1 MVKFKIKNIEIQ
13 EILKG
18 ETPEFPK
25 YSTQLM
31 NLANSNAQG
40 TRPKVVGQL
49 SDLIQEFDGLR
60 LDDWEKWYKNKM
72 PNAIDNAVE
81 KIHPMVE
88 NLKTSIEKVDKAL
101 IKKWVEDLVIDKTF
115 MGLKF
120 QEAILNKIATS
131 KGVEYRLA
139 EPKDESKG
147 IDGYIDNKPVSIK
160 SISYQS
166 KVLSEKIDVP
176 IIYYDK
182 KKDGISI
189 EFDL

>member
-139 EPKDESKG
+139 DPKDESKG